1 MNLESKQVFFLEKLF
16 RERNQCHESC
26 SLYSKS
32 DSFLTL
38 NWKSG
43 VVTWNDSS
51 PLGNELTDEPDI
63 LVISERLDLVGE
75 SIFAVLVCCHKRV
88 ELKVSRKSNIN

>member
-1 MNLESKQVFFLEKLF
+1 MQESKQFLSKKKLF
-16 RERNQCHESC
+16 NERDQCHESC
-26 SLYSKS
+26 ALNSNGN
-32 DSFLTL
+32 SFLTL